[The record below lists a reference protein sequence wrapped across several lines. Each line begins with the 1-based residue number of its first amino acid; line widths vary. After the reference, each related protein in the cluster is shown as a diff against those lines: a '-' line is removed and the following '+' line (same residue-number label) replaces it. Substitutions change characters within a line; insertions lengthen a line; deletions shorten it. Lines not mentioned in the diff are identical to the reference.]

1 MIGTSQK
8 VNPEKKGTSKSKK
21 AVAAIGGVGAALGVG
36 ALGAGALIGLG
47 GLAIVTN
54 PFDLDYN
61 AEDLLD

>member
-1 MIGTSQK
+1 MT
-8 VNPEKKGTSKSKK
+8 KGQK

-36 ALGAGALIGLG
+36 AVGAGALLGLG

-61 AEDLLD
+61 ADDLYD